1 MMVFKSEHLPDH
13 REGIISSIFSTECR
27 ERELKFWSGSC
38 YSSTSQITS
47 RKTLKLWNQS
57 QYNLIPLTKICVFS
71 LLFGD
76 DGGEFS

>member
-27 ERELKFWSGSC
+27 ERELKFWIGSC

-47 RKTLKLWNQS
+47 RKTLKCGTGSVQPDSSNE
-57 QYNLIPLTKICVFS
+57 NLCF
-71 LLFGD
+71 FAA
-76 DGGEFS
+76 FRR